1 MAIPSTFALIKKSD
15 FVLTPIKVHKQYT
28 ITEADTATTSS
39 GYVLHEGYYSKLPT
53 AIGSDKSANDPIN
66 SVDGTY
72 KHIIWQSIYH
82 RYYKHPYDLG
92 KTFEGYNNR
101 YIHKTLYPSCSVLS
115 IPYMKCGERIQA
127 NSVNLVVDSAS
138 VNVEIRDDGN
148 GNLYRVDYNDSGSF
162 IPRHNIIGYWGF
174 NDEFKNFKSD
184 TTRLVSGEYQYKSGV
199 FSPDKSIVSNIQYVA
214 GVASGYEGNYGLAM
228 SASGSSSF
236 ILTPHRPEFNF
247 DNNDEFTISFWFYG
261 NSGGYIPL
269 ITKRGVEFNN
279 KLGTLPKSVGSGQ
292 ITNARYISSSYSDTQ
307 VKFDNVGEMTKVYPY
322 EFYIE
327 SSEIYFARC
336 DGQYRGF
343 EQMTIKQSEWNHIAV
358 TRYFNTLNSRYYI
371 ALFLNNEF
379 YGTYPDNTDNPINNC
394 ALMFGSPNLVS
405 NVEYGTAIMDEI
417 YFSNS
422 AHYTGDSNGISSSSF
437 HTNTNSHINKYNTPV
452 VGNVFYRQGV
462 LVLNQNDES
471 DFTALSNYPY
481 VLTYKGTHTI
491 YQYDVLCRI
500 KKGDFNLT
508 LNPTARQ
515 SSKSDLLI
523 DDMTGSLLAPYATT
537 IGLYN
542 DKNELLVVGKLAQAL
557 QMREDVDI
565 NIQIRFDA

>member
-28 ITEADTATTSS
+28 VTEADTATTSS

-53 AIGSDKSANDPIN
+53 AIGSDKAANDPIN
-66 SVDGTY
+66 AVDGTY

-138 VNVEIRDDGN
+138 VNVTIKDDGN
-148 GNLYRVDYNDSGSF
+148 GNLYRVDYNESGSF

-174 NDEFKNFKSD
+174 NDEFKNFKSN

-199 FSPDKSIVSNIQYVA
+199 FSPDKSIMSNIQFIPGA
-214 GVASGYEGNYGLAM
+214 ASGSEGNYGLAM

-236 ILTPHRPEFNF
+236 ILTPDRPEFNF
-247 DNNDEFTISFWFYG
+247 DNRDEFTISFWFYSDG
-261 NSGGYIPL
+261 SSGYTPL
-269 ITKRGVEFNN
+269 ITKRGVKFEN

-292 ITNARYISSSYSDTQ
+292 VTDARHISSSYSDTQ
-307 VKFDNVGEMTKVYPY
+307 FGINNIYQVYPY
-322 EFYIE
+322 EFILSGSNIE
-327 SSEIYFARC
+327 FRRS
-336 DGQYRGF
+336 DGIVMGNISQTF
-343 EQMTIKQSEWNHIAV
+343 KISEWNNVIV
-358 TRYFNTLNSRYYI
+358 SRMYDTVYSRYVIYM
-371 ALFLNNEF
+371 FMN
-379 YGTYPDNTDNPINNC
+379 GTYIDEFVDNTDNPINTN
-394 ALMFGSPNLVS
+394 AILFGNTNMNSATSYN
-405 NVEYGTAIMDEI
+405 TAIMDEI
-417 YFSNS
+417 YFCNS
-422 AHYTGDSNGISSSSF
+422 PMFTGDGNGIYSSSF
-437 HTNTNSHINKYNTPV
+437 HTNTNSHINKFNTPV

-471 DFTALSNYPY
+471 DFTALCNYPY

-508 LNPTARQ
+508 LNPTARK

-537 IGLYN
+537 VGLYN
-542 DKNELLVVGKLAQAL
+542 DKNELLVVGKLGQAI

>member
-15 FVLTPIKVHKQYT
+15 FVLTPIKVHKKYT

-39 GYVLHEGYYSKLPT
+39 GYVLHEGYYSKMPT
-53 AIGSDKSANDPIN
+53 AIGSDKADNDPIN
-66 SVDGTY
+66 AVDGTY

-162 IPRHNIIGYWGF
+162 IPSRNIIGYWGF
-174 NDEFKNFKSD
+174 NDEFKNFRSD
-184 TTRLVSGEYQYKSGV
+184 TTRLISGEYQYKSGI
-199 FSPDKSIVSNIQYVA
+199 FSPEKSIVSNIQYVQGA
-214 GVASGYEGNYGLAM
+214 ASGSEGNYGLAM
-228 SASGSSSF
+228 SASGSTSF
-236 ILTPHRPEFNF
+236 ILTPDRPEFNF
-247 DNNDEFTISFWFYG
+247 DNNDEFTISCWFYTSAS
-261 NSGGYIPL
+261 NGYTPL
-269 ITKRGVEFNN
+269 ITKRGTKFEN
-279 KLGTLPKSVGSGQ
+279 KLGTLPKSIGSGQ
-292 ITNARYISSSYSDTQ
+292 ITNSRHISSSYSDTEVDLTNPYQ
-307 VKFDNVGEMTKVYPY
+307 VYPY
-322 EFYIE
+322 ELIL
-327 SSEIYFARC
+327 SAS
-336 DGQYRGF
+336 
-343 EQMTIKQSEWNHIAV
+343 TIKYRRSDGVNVCNISSSFKLNEWNNV
-358 TRYFNTLNSRYYI
+358 TVSRLYDS
-371 ALFLNNEF
+371 LTS
-379 YGTYPDNTDNPINNC
+379 TYTVCMFMNGSYVTGVTDSTDNPVNTNALIFGNTNINASTSYN
-394 ALMFGSPNLVS
+394 
-405 NVEYGTAIMDEI
+405 TAILDEV
-417 YFSNS
+417 YLCNTSMF
-422 AHYTGDSNGISSSSF
+422 TGDGNGISSSSF
-437 HTNTNSHINKYNTPV
+437 HTNLNSEINKYNTAI
-452 VGNVFYRQGV
+452 VGNVFYRQGI

-471 DFTALSNYPY
+471 DFTALCNYPY

-508 LNPTARQ
+508 LNPTARK

-537 IGLYN
+537 VGLYN
-542 DKNELLVVGKLAQAL
+542 DKNELLVVGKLGQAI